1 MNELWKPIPGYE
13 GIYEASNLGRIRT
26 APGKTTAN
34 ARYSVRVWKSRV
46 LKPKRELCKKR
57 QDLRVS
63 LWKDGTVTYH
73 LVSRLVAAAWI
84 GPPEPSMTVN
94 HINGIWLDN
103 SAENLEWVSLSE
115 NIRKGFESGLYD
127 ATCRPV
133 TLIAESG
140 DALLFRSQ
148 RLASQY
154 LGRSDS
160 YIHGKIRKGDR
171 FASDTNGVE
180 YIIREGETA

>member
-34 ARYSVRVWKSRV
+34 ARYNVRVWKSRV
-46 LKPKRELCKKR
+46 LKPKRGICKKR

-63 LWKDGTVTYH
+63 LWKDGAVKYH

-84 GPPEPSMTVN
+84 GTPEPGMTVN

-103 SAENLEWVSLSE
+103 SVENLEWVSLSE
-115 NIRKGFESGLYD
+115 NIKKGFETGLYA
-127 ATCRPV
+127 ATCCPI

-140 DALLFRSQ
+140 DALCFRSQ
-148 RLASQY
+148 AMASRFLGRNEKYINNQLRAGRRLAC
-154 LGRSDS
+154 D
-160 YIHGKIRKGDR
+160 
-171 FASDTNGVE
+171 ANGVE
-180 YIIREGETA
+180 YIIREGATA